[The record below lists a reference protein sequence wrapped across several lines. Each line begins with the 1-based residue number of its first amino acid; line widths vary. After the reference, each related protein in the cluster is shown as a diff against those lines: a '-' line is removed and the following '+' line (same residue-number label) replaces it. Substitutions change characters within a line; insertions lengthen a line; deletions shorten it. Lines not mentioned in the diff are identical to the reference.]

1 MRPQVVWSEEIEL
14 PAPGPAEKESPRAIY
29 VLIGRKFSVGLV
41 VLSIG
46 IAICECPLP
55 RWNGRIAKLL
65 MRAMFQLIG
74 EASMEARQAIVSCL
88 IFC

>member
-1 MRPQVVWSEEIEL
+1 MRPQVDCSEEIEL

-29 VLIGRKFSVGLV
+29 VLIGGTFGVGLV

-55 RWNGRIAKLL
+55 RWNGRIARLL
-65 MRAMFQLIG
+65 MRASFQLIG
-74 EASMEARQAIVSCL
+74 EASMEAGQANVSHSILC
-88 IFC
+88 